1 MQGILKNVQA
11 RSSIE
16 IGFTVL
22 ILKINNNKWI
32 AFFYCTHYTTVCFAR
47 VAGADASSPGPEE
60 SGQDS
65 DGVRAG
71 VRRVLPALSHVQ
83 PVVLP
88 EPQVPGRVQLILAR
102 VAYRRLL
109 SVLQQLVHQSHRT
122 LPGQRHFSQALRPAA
137 VLVDRQAAGRHDHRV
152 QERLH
157 APEERHPGDGQ
168 DHHQR
173 FDHHRQH
180 ADEHVRQAGS
190 GPHHNHG
197 NHGAHLCRAQRRQHH
212 YIGMLLIGRR
222 VVNIYLTMN
231 IDDDGLRYFIDYL
244 SCVR

>member
-1 MQGILKNVQA
+1 MQGILKNVPA

-16 IGFTVL
+16 ICFTFL
-22 ILKINNNKWI
+22 ILKINNNKSI
-32 AFFYCTHYTTVCFAR
+32 GFFYYTHYTTVRFTR
-47 VAGADASSPGPEE
+47 VAGADAPSPCPEE

-65 DGVRAG
+65 DSVRAG
-71 VRRVLPALSHVQ
+71 VRCVLPALSHVQ

-102 VAYRRLL
+102 VAHRWLL
-109 SVLQQLVHQSHRT
+109 PVLQQLLHQSHRA
-122 LPGQRHFSQALRPAA
+122 LPGQRDFSQALRPAA
-137 VLVDRQAAGRHDHRV
+137 VLVDRQATGRHDHRV

-190 GPHHNHG
+190 GPHHHHG
-197 NHGAHLCRAQRRQHH
+197 HHGAHLCRAQRRQHH
-212 YIGMLLIGRR
+212 YIGMLLRGRR
-222 VVNIYLTMN
+222 VVKIYLT
-231 IDDDGLRYFIDYL
+231 GYEY
-244 SCVR
+244 